1 MWKNKANNLG
11 NQKTVLKNI
20 FERNNQK
27 LYLNLNYYL
36 NRWLFIANSIKIEEN
51 GNIIVN
57 YCKLKINNLLSQ
69 KHWNNLSL
77 KLFYKNNIINII
89 SKIKYF
95 KGFYKIEK
103 IIKENIIKFSLKK
116 IIIINN
122 RNIFQRKISFNIER
136 IENKTKLFLLKKYL
150 MIWNNKKNK
159 KIQQDNRLNNML
171 NILQFYSIK
180 DSISIFKN
188 IFIIKKIINIYSKIE
203 IIQKSK
209 NIDNKMIIMCKKEY
223 FINYLKRNYKY
234 KILNNFC
241 NFFDKLIKK
250 NIYINMIRL
259 FLFLKSNN
267 LKNKKYS
274 YKNII
279 NQDEI
284 EIKKTNLKFHC
295 SKKNNNTSHEIN
307 YKKNIYLILISLFV
321 KYINEI
327 ITNRKIYI
335 FTFVKKISNSINF
348 FNKYKNLLNK
358 KLFSRKQYLI
368 QYLKSVKFNKSKQII
383 FSNNLYLVLR
393 KSIISKIVKILKY
406 QGNFNIII
414 NLLKITLNHKNIAN
428 NRYLLQIIKKWRFL
442 GFIRAIYNKKMA
454 IIYNDLHNGYINLVN
469 NIIEDSPLTKSEID
483 KMSRLDIKKYLNNYE
498 DPFII
503 KNNELKNENK
513 INYLFPQLK
522 KLNDDKKDIDNN
534 NNIDYETNEFIFSNQ
549 KINVEDSMEKD
560 ISFMESKFI
569 KDNVNYLYTS
579 YEDNSD
585 FDEKIN
591 K

>member
-1 MWKNKANNLG
+1 M
-11 NQKTVLKNI
+11 
-20 FERNNQK
+20 
-27 LYLNLNYYL
+27 
-36 NRWLFIANSIKIEEN
+36 
-51 GNIIVN
+51 
-57 YCKLKINNLLSQ
+57 
-69 KHWNNLSL
+69 
-77 KLFYKNNIINII
+77 
-89 SKIKYF
+89 
-95 KGFYKIEK
+95 
-103 IIKENIIKFSLKK
+103 KK

-159 KIQQDNRLNNML
+159 KILQDNRLNNML

-180 DSISIFKN
+180 DSISIFNN

-209 NIDNKMIIMCKKEY
+209 NIDNKMIIILKKEY

-259 FLFLKSNN
+259 FLFLKYNN

-279 NQDEI
+279 NQNEI

-295 SKKNNNTSHEIN
+295 SKKNNSRSHEIN

-348 FNKYKNLLNK
+348 LNKYKNLLNK
-358 KLFSRKQYLI
+358 ELFSRKQYLF

-414 NLLKITLNHKNIAN
+414 KLLKITLNHKNIAN

-522 KLNDDKKDIDNN
+522 KLNDDKKDIDNI

-569 KDNVNYLYTS
+569 KDNVNYLYKS

-585 FDEKIN
+585 IDEKIN